1 MDSGPA
7 VESAFVTRIRE
18 RYAAVRALHAK
29 DLGIRAITRELGLD
43 RKTARRFV
51 QADEVEELIAKTNSR
66 YSLLD
71 KYKPYLNQRW
81 TSGHTNV
88 SRLIAEIRDQGYRGS
103 AQTVYRYVRPFR
115 AGRTTPAVTVAP
127 SSPAAPKIRHVAGWI
142 MRDPQNLSDTECLRS
157 RRSWPAAPSWRP
169 PVATLVGSRP

>member
-29 DLGIRAITRELGLD
+29 GLGIRAITRELGLD

-51 QADEVEELIAKTNSR
+51 QADDVEELIAKTNSR

-71 KYKPYLNQRW
+71 KYKP
-81 TSGHTNV
+81 
-88 SRLIAEIRDQGYRGS
+88 
-103 AQTVYRYVRPFR
+103 
-115 AGRTTPAVTVAP
+115 
-127 SSPAAPKIRHVAGWI
+127 
-142 MRDPQNLSDTECLRS
+142 
-157 RRSWPAAPSWRP
+157 
-169 PVATLVGSRP
+169 